1 MRFKTR
7 QENSKIPTIDLI
19 PMLNVM
25 MAVLAFFVLISTTL
39 LNELAVDVQL
49 PTNTEASDEPLE
61 DLPEPYLVE
70 LTASGIFQN
79 EQPLTKEQLF
89 TQIQAYLN
97 ENNRGAVLLKADNQV
112 PYEQVIQLLVEM
124 KDIGG
129 ENVSLA
135 IESES

>member
-7 QENSKIPTIDLI
+7 QDNSKIPTIDLI

-49 PTNTEASDEPLE
+49 PTNTEASDEPPE
-61 DLPEPYLVE
+61 KLPEPYLIE
-70 LTASGIFQN
+70 ITPAGIFQD
-79 EQPLTKEQLF
+79 EQPLSKEQLF
-89 TQIQAYLN
+89 TEIQTYLN
-97 ENNRGAVLLKADNQV
+97 ENAQGAVLLKADEKV

-124 KDIGG
+124 KDVGG

-135 IESES
+135 IEAES

>member
-49 PTNTEASDEPLE
+49 PTNTEASDEPPE

-70 LTASGIFQN
+70 LTTSGIFQN
-79 EQPLTKEQLF
+79 EQPLAKEQLF
-89 TQIQAYLN
+89 TQIQTYLN
-97 ENNRGAVLLKADNQV
+97 ENNRGAVLLKADDEV

-135 IESES
+135 IESEN